1 MSKKYLRL
9 FSAIICIAL
18 IICISFSV
26 LRKLFPTP
34 YWDTINTY
42 CKKYSVDKWLVTAL
56 IKAESNFNEDAV
68 SHAGAKGIMQVTD
81 ETFSFCR
88 ENTDIKNPDI
98 FSPDANIHAGVW
110 YLSYLIKK
118 YDGDTQ
124 NALAAYNAGMGNVDK
139 WLKDARY
146 SSNGKTLKKIPFSE
160 TVHYTEKI
168 NRYKIIYSILY

>member
-26 LRKLFPTP
+26 LRKLFPIP
-34 YWDTINTY
+34 HWNTINTY
-42 CKKYSVDKWLVTAL
+42 CDKYSVDKWLVTAL

-88 ENTDIKNPDI
+88 ENTDIKSPDI
-98 FSPDANIHAGVW
+98 FSLDSNIHAGVW

-118 YDGDTQ
+118 YDGNTQ

-139 WLKDARY
+139 WLKDTRY
-146 SSNGKTLKKIPFSE
+146 SSDGKTLKEIPFSE
-160 TVHYTEKI
+160 TVRYTEKI

>member
-1 MSKKYLRL
+1 MSKKYSRL

-26 LRKLFPTP
+26 LRKLFPVP
-34 YWDTINTY
+34 YQKVIDEY
-42 CKKYSVDKWLVTAL
+42 CKKYSVDKWFVTAL

-88 ENTDIKNPDI
+88 ENTDIKTPDI

-118 YDGDTQ
+118 YDGNTQ

-139 WLKDARY
+139 WLKDTRY
-146 SSNGKTLKKIPFSE
+146 SSDGKTLKEIPFSE
-160 TVHYTEKI
+160 TVRYTEKI
-168 NRYKIIYSILY
+168 NRYKIIYNILY

>member
-9 FSAIICIAL
+9 LSAIICIAL

-81 ETFSFCR
+81 ETFLFCM
-88 ENTDIKNPDI
+88 ENTDIESNNI
-98 FSPDANIHAGVW
+98 FSPVANIHAGVW
-110 YLSYLIKK
+110 YLSHLIKK
-118 YDGDTQ
+118 YDGNTQ

-139 WLKDARY
+139 WLKDTRY
-146 SSNGKTLKKIPFSE
+146 SSDGNTLQNVPFEE
-160 TVHYTEKI
+160 TKRYIEKI
-168 NRYKIIYSILY
+168 DRYETIYSILY

>member
-9 FSAIICIAL
+9 FSGIICIAL
-18 IICISFSV
+18 IICISFSA
-26 LRKLFPTP
+26 LRKLFPVP
-34 YWDTINTY
+34 YQNTIDKY
-42 CKKYSVDKWLVTAL
+42 CKKYSVDKWLVPAL

-81 ETFSFCR
+81 ETFAFCM

-110 YLSYLIKK
+110 YLAYLIKK
-118 YDGDTQ
+118 YDGNTQ

-139 WLKDARY
+139 WLKDIRY
-146 SSNGKTLKKIPFSE
+146 SSDGKTLKKIPFSE
-160 TVHYTEKI
+160 TVRYTEKI

>member
-81 ETFSFCR
+81 ETFAFCM

-98 FSPDANIHAGVW
+98 FIPDANIHAGVW
-110 YLSYLIKK
+110 YLSHLIKK
-118 YDGDTQ
+118 YDGNTQ

-139 WLKDARY
+139 WLKDTRY
-146 SSNGKTLKKIPFSE
+146 SSDGKTLKKIPFSE
-160 TVHYTEKI
+160 TVRYTEKI

>member
-1 MSKKYLRL
+1 MSKKHLRL

-18 IICISFSV
+18 IICISFLA
-26 LRKLFPTP
+26 LRKLFPAP
-34 YWDTINTY
+34 YQDTINKY
-42 CKKYSVDKWLVTAL
+42 CKKYCVDKWIVTAL

-88 ENTDIKNPDI
+88 ENTKIESNDI
-98 FSPDANIHAGVW
+98 FSPEANIHAGVW
-110 YLSYLIKK
+110 YLSYLTEK
-118 YDGDTQ
+118 YDGNTR

-146 SSNGKTLKKIPFSE
+146 SSDGKTLQEIPFSE
-160 TVHYTEKI
+160 TVRYTEKI
-168 NRYKIIYSILY
+168 NRYKIIYRILY

>member
-9 FSAIICIAL
+9 FSAIICISL
-18 IICISFSV
+18 IICISFSA
-26 LRKLFPTP
+26 LRKLFPAP
-34 YWDTINTY
+34 YMDTIDKY
-42 CKKYSVDKWLVTAL
+42 CKKYSVDKWIVTAL

-98 FSPDANIHAGVW
+98 FSPNSNIHAGVW

-118 YDGDTQ
+118 YEGNTQ

-139 WLKDARY
+139 WLKDTRY
-146 SSNGKTLKKIPFSE
+146 SSDGKTLEKIPFSE
-160 TVHYTEKI
+160 TVRYTEKI